1 MKNEDMLYEL
11 MIQQEYIN
19 AMKQHSVLLTDKNF
33 IPFSKEMNWAFFK
46 APEGKTKHFVIIWKD
61 CFQMTIKEILAAEEE
76 IIEKAKKKQGEDT
89 LCYRSGKGLS
99 VKSSDLNQRSL
110 I

>member
-1 MKNEDMLYEL
+1 

-76 IIEKAKKKQGEDT
+76 IIEKAKKNKEKIPCVTEAEKD
-89 LCYRSGKGLS
+89 
-99 VKSSDLNQRSL
+99 SL
-110 I
+110 LKAAT